1 MEIHLEIEAVAK
13 EMQDTAKAFPMDLQT
28 MAKGIVS
35 QQFPSQLSRYVTA
48 NGNRWRVQFSHDLMP
63 GGNRTLAHLS
73 FLREDSAVPTD
84 EERLR
89 FQRAFFGENAKIC
102 KNSNMI
108 LLGLAQLGEN
118 EIILIPSTRGPQVV
132 QMGKII

>member
-1 MEIHLEIEAVAK
+1 MELHLEIEAVAK
-13 EMQDTAKAFPMDLQT
+13 EMQDTAAAFPMDLQT
-28 MAKGIVS
+28 MAKSIAS
-35 QQFPSQLSRYVTA
+35 SQFPDQLSRYVMV
-48 NGNRWRVQFSHDLMP
+48 NGHRWRVQFSHDVMP

-73 FLREDSAVPTD
+73 FLREDGTVPD
-84 EERLR
+84 DDARLR